1 MLIANKRI
9 SEYVDKISECI
20 ENCTM
25 SNLMSSI
32 DTIDMYMTLICE
44 QLDKPLTKN
53 RRTRAE
59 IEMIERLHQYL
70 DDQRQAVHEARMRL
84 IEQGYDFTEY
94 Q

>member
-1 MLIANKRI
+1 MLVANKRI
-9 SEYVDKISECI
+9 DEYLEKIDEYLEQCTLDNLLLMLNNI
-20 ENCTM
+20 EA
-25 SNLMSSI
+25 
-32 DTIDMYMTLICE
+32 YM
-44 QLDKPLTKN
+44 QLTTKQLNRPITKN

-84 IEQGYDFTEY
+84 IEHGYDFTEY

>member
-1 MLIANKRI
+1 MLVANKRI
-9 SEYVDKISECI
+9 DEYLERIDEYLAQ
-20 ENCTM
+20 CTID
-25 SNLMSSI
+25 NLISSI
-32 DTIDMYMTLICE
+32 NNIETYMMLIKD
-44 QLDKPLTKN
+44 QLNKPLTKN

-84 IEQGYDFTEY
+84 IEHGYDFTEY